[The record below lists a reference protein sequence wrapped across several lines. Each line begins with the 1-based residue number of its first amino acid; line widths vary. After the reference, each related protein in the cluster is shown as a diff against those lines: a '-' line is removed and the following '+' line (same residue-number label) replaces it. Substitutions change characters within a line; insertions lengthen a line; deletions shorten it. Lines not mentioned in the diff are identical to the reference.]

1 MRNTRQIIWGIILI
15 LVSSALLFGILSLS
29 QAEGI
34 TRLSTSTQLP
44 ASTLA
49 GLVSPTPNATSTP
62 VIIYT
67 CPTSVPLSCPTYVIP
82 TLPPTPPPTSTIPT
96 LPPALSPTSAISTLP
111 PTPSPTRTAVMLP
124 SIPVTPLPSATPTP
138 GSSQAIF
145 YSPTPTH
152 TGVSCGAPRSWVIY
166 VVQKGDTLY
175 HLGKIYGIPYT
186 EIQRAN
192 CLDNFNIRIGQLLYV
207 PPWTPI
213 IPFPTP
219 YYDYYAPTEEP
230 TLYLP
235 FESPATETP
244 VEYYPAP

>member
-15 LVSSALLFGILSLS
+15 LVSSALLYGILSLS

-67 CPTSVPLSCPTYVIP
+67 CPTSVPLSCPTYIIP
-82 TLPPTPPPTSTIPT
+82 TLPPTPPPTS
-96 LPPALSPTSAISTLP
+96 AISTLP
-111 PTPSPTRTAVMLP
+111 PTPPPTRTVAMVT
-124 SIPVTPLPSATPTP
+124 SIPVTPWPSTTSTP

-152 TGVSCGAPRSWVIY
+152 ASVSCGAPRSWVIY

-192 CLDNFNIRIGQLLYV
+192 CLVNFNIRIGQHLYV

-213 IPFPTP
+213 MPFPTP
-219 YYDYYAPTEEP
+219 YYDYYAPTEES
-230 TLYLP
+230 TFYLP

-244 VEYYPAP
+244 MEYYPAP